1 MNKKI
6 AMEYGNEEDWAG
18 CGDGQVEQPAGIRKL
33 ASAVKRATTVSAAR
47 VHPNHHALMQHHFKR
62 DG

>member
-1 MNKKI
+1 MWLGRTDEHEVPI
-6 AMEYGNEEDWAG
+6 GEEN
-18 CGDGQVEQPAGIRKL
+18 VEQAAGIRKL
-33 ASAVKRATTVSAAR
+33 ASAVKRATSVSAAR